1 MIQIPTARDTLSP
14 YFIVLRPEEDLLAA
28 VDVLVR
34 KRAQGA
40 PVLNDE
46 EELVGILTEKDCLR
60 LLSNSAYG
68 ELAGGRVSD
77 YMSSVKVTLTAD
89 MDLFRVAAAFLE
101 TNFPILPVLERGK
114 LIGRV
119 SRLDLLRQ
127 VKELERNIERD
138 RAQEDKRC
146 HERDNPSSIDQ
157 LQRLANSHTP
167 KQLAEVLKNRKR

>member
-1 MIQIPTARDTLSP
+1 MIHIPTARDALSR
-14 YFIVLRPEEDLLAA
+14 YRIVLRPDEDLLAA
-28 VDVLVR
+28 IDVLVR

-40 PVLNDE
+40 PVLNE
-46 EELVGILTEKDCLR
+46 EGELVGILTEKDCLR

-89 MDLFRVAAAFLE
+89 MDLFRVAAAFLQ

-114 LIGRV
+114 LIGRI

-127 VKELERNIERD
+127 VKELERSIERD
-138 RAQEDKRC
+138 RAQEDKRRQ
-146 HERDNPSSIDQ
+146 EQDKPPSIDQ
-157 LQRLANSHTP
+157 LQHLAGSHTP
-167 KQLAEVLKNRKR
+167 AQLAELLKNRKR